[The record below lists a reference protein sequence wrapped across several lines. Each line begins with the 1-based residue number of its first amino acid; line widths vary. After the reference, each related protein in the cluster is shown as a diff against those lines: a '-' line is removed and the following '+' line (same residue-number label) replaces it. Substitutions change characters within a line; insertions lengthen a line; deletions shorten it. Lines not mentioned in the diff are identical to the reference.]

1 MKFIN
6 LTPHAISVEGLGT
19 FPASGEVARVSTV
32 QTVVGEVAG
41 VVTYKQSF
49 GDVVGLPSPAEGTVY
64 IVSGLVI
71 SAVVGRS
78 DVVAPDT
85 GSTATRNDKG
95 HIISVK
101 NFIVNF

>member
-32 QTVVGEVAG
+32 CTVVGEVAG
-41 VVTYKQSF
+41 IAAYKQSF
-49 GDVVGLPSPAEGTVY
+49 GDVVGLPSPIEGTVY
-64 IVSGLVI
+64 IVSGMVI
-71 SAVVGRS
+71 SAVIGRS

-85 GSTATRNDKG
+85 GSTAIRDEKG
-95 HIISVK
+95 HIIAVR